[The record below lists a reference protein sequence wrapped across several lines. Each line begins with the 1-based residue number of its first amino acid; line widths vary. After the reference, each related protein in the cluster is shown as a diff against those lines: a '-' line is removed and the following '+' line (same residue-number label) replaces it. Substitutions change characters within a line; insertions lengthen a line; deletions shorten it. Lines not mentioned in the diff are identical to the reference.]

1 MATIDLI
8 TLEVLRNKLDVIAD
22 EMEIALLRSAYSPI
36 VKEGMDAS
44 AALFTVRGE
53 TIAQAAAIPIHL
65 GCLVPAV
72 QRILEVFPAERMV
85 AGDAYIMNDPY
96 DGGTHLP
103 DVVIVQPI
111 LHEGRTVALSAT
123 MAHNQ
128 DVGGKSPGSVPTDA
142 TEIFQ
147 EGVTIP
153 PLKFYDAGRPNETLH
168 ELLRRNV
175 RIPDVLMGDLHG
187 QIAAC
192 NVGAQRFLELVTE
205 YGAETVLRAVEQLMD
220 HAEAMT
226 RRRIAEIPDGAYS
239 FADYL
244 DNDGIELDTPIRIAA
259 TVVVRGSEI
268 HFDFTGTS
276 PQVRGPLNCVPAA
289 AISGAYYVLRCI
301 TDPTIPNNSG
311 CYRPLG
317 FTLPE
322 GSLVNPRRPAP
333 VNARTATIIRIA
345 DVLLGALAKAL
356 PGRIPAASSGQLLI
370 MAFGGIDPETGRP
383 FVTSELG
390 AGGVGARPMRDGIDV
405 LEMGPSNCM
414 NIPVEALEMGY
425 PLRVLRYRIK
435 DDSGGPG
442 RFRGGLGAEKVFEA
456 VRGEVTVSFRGER
469 HFTQP
474 WGLAGG
480 EAGASGRARVERKDG
495 QVEVIPSKRVLTLH
509 EGDRLHVDTP
519 GGGGYGDPLE
529 RPAGDVWRDVL
540 DRRVSIAAARARYG
554 VVVREGDLTLDE
566 AATARLRAEVAGARA
581 AAG

>member
-1 MATIDLI
+1 MATIDPI
-8 TLEVLRNKLDVIAD
+8 TLEVLRNKFDVIAD

-44 AALFTVRGE
+44 AALFTVAGE

-72 QRILEVFPAERMV
+72 RRILEVFPANRML

-111 LHEGRTVALSAT
+111 VHEGRTIALSAT
-123 MAHNQ
+123 MAHHQ

-147 EGVTIP
+147 EGVSIP
-153 PLKFYDAGRPNETLH
+153 PLRFYEAGRPNETLRA
-168 ELLRRNV
+168 LVQRNV

-187 QIAAC
+187 QIAAGH
-192 NVGAQRFLELVTE
+192 VGAQRFVEVI
-205 YGAETVLRAVEQLMD
+205 AEHSVDTVLMAVDQLMD
-220 HAEAMT
+220 HSEAMT
-226 RRRIAEIPDGAYS
+226 RRRIAEIPDGVYR

-244 DNDGIELDTPIRIAA
+244 DNDGIELDRPIVIAA
-259 TVVVRGSEI
+259 TITVSGSEI

-276 PQVRGPLNCVPAA
+276 AQVRGPLNAVPAA

-311 CYRPLG
+311 CYRPVR
-317 FTLPE
+317 FTLPA

-345 DVLLGALAKAL
+345 DVLFGALAEAL
-356 PGRIPAASSGQLLI
+356 PGRLPAASSGQLLI
-370 MAFGGIDPETGRP
+370 IAFGGIDPETGRP

-390 AGGVGARPMRDGIDV
+390 AGGVGARPGKDGIDV

-414 NIPVEALEMGY
+414 NIPVEAMEMGF

-435 DDSGGPG
+435 EDTGGAG

-456 VRGEVTVSFRGER
+456 ARGEVTVSFRGER

-480 EAGASGRARVERKDG
+480 EPGASGRAWVERRDG
-495 QVEVIPSKRVLTLH
+495 SVEVIRSKRVFTLNA
-509 EGDRLHVDTP
+509 GDRLHVDTP
-519 GGGGYGDPLE
+519 GGGGYGAPHE
-529 RPAGDVWRDVL
+529 RPTQAVVRDVR
-540 DRRVSIAAARARYG
+540 DRRVSIATALERYG
-554 VVVREGDLTLDE
+554 VVVRERDLTLDE
-566 AATARLRAEVAGARA
+566 AATARLRG
-581 AAG
+581 G

>member
-1 MATIDLI
+1 MATIDPI
-8 TLEVLRNKLDVIAD
+8 TLEVLRNKFDVVAD

-44 AALFTVRGE
+44 AALFTVGGE

-72 QRILEVFPAERMV
+72 RRILEVFPAREMV

-103 DVVIVQPI
+103 DIVIVQPI
-111 LHEGRTVALSAT
+111 IHEGRTIALAAT

-147 EGVTIP
+147 EGIAIP
-153 PLKFYDAGRPNETLH
+153 PLKLYEAGRLNETLH
-168 ELLRRNV
+168 ALLRRNV

-187 QIAAC
+187 QIAAGH
-192 NVGAQRFLELVTE
+192 VGGQRVLELVAE
-205 YGAETVLRAVEQLMD
+205 YGTETVLLAVGELMD

-244 DNDGIELDTPIRIAA
+244 DNDGIDLDTPITIAA
-259 TVVVRGSEI
+259 TVTVTGSEI

-276 PQVRGPLNCVPAA
+276 REVRGPLNCVPAA

-301 TDPTIPNNSG
+301 TDSTIPNNSG
-311 CYRPLG
+311 CYRPVR

-345 DVLLGALAKAL
+345 DVLLGALAQAL
-356 PGRIPAASSGQLLI
+356 PGRIPAAASGQLLI

-390 AGGVGARPMRDGIDV
+390 AGGVGARPAKDGIDV

-425 PLRVLRYRIK
+425 PLRVLGYRIR

-442 RFRGGLGAEKVFEA
+442 RFRGGLGSTKVFEA
-456 VRGEVTVSFRGER
+456 VGGQVMVSFRGER

-480 EAGASGRARVERKDG
+480 EPGASGRAWVERTDG
-495 QVEVIPSKRVLTLH
+495 QVEVIRSKRGLTLKP
-509 EGDRLHVDTP
+509 GDRLHVETP
-519 GGGGYGDPLE
+519 GGGGYGDPFE
-529 RPAGDVWRDVL
+529 RPAAAVLRDVL
-540 DRRVSIAAARARYG
+540 DRRVSVAAARDRYG
-554 VVVREGDLTLDE
+554 VVVREPDLALDE
-566 AATARLRAEVAGARA
+566 AATARRRAELAGARA

>member
-1 MATIDLI
+1 MAAIDPV

-44 AALFTVRGE
+44 AALFTVEGE

-72 QRILEVFPAERMV
+72 RRILEAFPAERMA

-103 DVVIVQPI
+103 DIVVVQPI
-111 LHEGRTVALSAT
+111 VHAGRTIALSAT

-147 EGVTIP
+147 EGISIP
-153 PLKFYDAGRPNETLH
+153 PLRFYEAGRPNDTLH
-168 ELLRRNV
+168 ALLRRNV

-187 QIAAC
+187 QIAAG
-192 NVGAQRFLELVTE
+192 NVGSHRFLELVAE
-205 YGAETVLRAVEQLMD
+205 YGAGTVLGAVEQLMD

-226 RRRIAEIPDGAYS
+226 RKRIAEIPDGAYS

-244 DNDGIELDTPIRIAA
+244 DNDGIELDRRITIAA
-259 TVVVRGSEI
+259 TVVVKGSDI

-276 PQVRGPLNCVPAA
+276 PQVRGPLNAVPAA

-311 CYRPLG
+311 CYRPAS

-345 DVLLGALAKAL
+345 DVLLGALARAL
-356 PGRIPAASSGQLLI
+356 PGRLPAASSGQLLI
-370 MAFGGIDPETGRP
+370 IAFGGIDPETGQP

-390 AGGVGARPMRDGIDV
+390 AGGVGARPTKDGIDV

-414 NIPVEALEMGY
+414 NIPVEALEMNY

-435 DDSGGPG
+435 DDSGGAG
-442 RFRGGLGAEKVFEA
+442 RFRGGLGAEKVFEV
-456 VRGEVTVSFRGER
+456 VRGEVTASVRGER
-469 HFTQP
+469 HFTRP

-480 EAGASGRARVERKDG
+480 EPAAAGRAWVERADG
-495 QVEVIPSKRVLTLH
+495 RVEVIASKQVLTLRA
-509 EGDRLHVDTP
+509 GDRLHVDTP
-519 GGGGYGDPLE
+519 GGGGYGDPFE
-529 RPAGDVWRDVL
+529 RPPDAVWRDVL
-540 DRRVSIAAARARYG
+540 DRRVSIAAARAHYG
-554 VVVREGDLTLDE
+554 VVVREDRTLDE
-566 AATARLRAEVAGARA
+566 AATARLRAERAGART